1 MKFFTTVLLLVATKL
16 CLGQQTVQYADSIR
30 KAYSIPE
37 VSYAIINSHSTLEIA
52 SLGRHSV
59 HLPDTATVED
69 RFHIGSNTKAMTAFI
84 IANYVEKGKLKWN
97 TKFFDVFPEWKQ
109 NSLPQYVNITLL
121 DLLSHKAGIQPFQG
135 ENDPEI
141 PAFKGTNEEKRKQ
154 FGQFVLTLEPTQPD
168 DQHPFVYSNAGYTL
182 ATLMVEKV
190 TRKSWEE
197 MVDKVF
203 NKDLHLNVQFSWPE
217 NQKIKD
223 TWGHLSEKDS
233 LIPVPSNWNYHL
245 DYTEPAGD
253 INIKLVD
260 FARFIQLNLE
270 GLEGK
275 NNYLKATTYQIIHNG
290 VKNYS
295 LGWFNVYENG
305 KEWSVHSGTGA
316 FTYFTIA
323 HIDRTKKIAFIIFTN
338 SFNQQTQQGVRLLMR
353 KLKENY
359 GS

>member
-135 ENDPEI
+135 RMIRKFLHSKEQTRRNEN
-141 PAFKGTNEEKRKQ
+141 N
-154 FGQFVLTLEPTQPD
+154 
-168 DQHPFVYSNAGYTL
+168 S
-182 ATLMVEKV
+182 
-190 TRKSWEE
+190 
-197 MVDKVF
+197 
-203 NKDLHLNVQFSWPE
+203 
-217 NQKIKD
+217 
-223 TWGHLSEKDS
+223 DS
-233 LIPVPSNWNYHL
+233 LY
-245 DYTEPAGD
+245 
-253 INIKLVD
+253 
-260 FARFIQLNLE
+260 
-270 GLEGK
+270 
-275 NNYLKATTYQIIHNG
+275 
-290 VKNYS
+290 
-295 LGWFNVYENG
+295 
-305 KEWSVHSGTGA
+305 
-316 FTYFTIA
+316 
-323 HIDRTKKIAFIIFTN
+323 
-338 SFNQQTQQGVRLLMR
+338 
-353 KLKENY
+353 
-359 GS
+359 